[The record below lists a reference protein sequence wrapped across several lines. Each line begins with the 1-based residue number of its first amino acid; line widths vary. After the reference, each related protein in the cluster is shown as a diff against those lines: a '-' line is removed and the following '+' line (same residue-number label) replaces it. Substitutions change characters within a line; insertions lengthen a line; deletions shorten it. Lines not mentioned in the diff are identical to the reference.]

1 MPFGAARSKAWSCA
15 CPASSPARQ
24 PLAASARPSSATS
37 FTRQRRAPPY
47 AIPVAPDAT
56 SWLLSARACAAN
68 LVTAALSD
76 ATAQQAVTLPAL
88 QVRIG
93 DLIDTLARFGDVQ
106 QLTFEEDATTRR
118 TFGSYPPLTT
128 RRADDLGF
136 RHDGSL
142 TQLVE
147 TVLADL

>member
-1 MPFGAARSKAWSCA
+1 M
-15 CPASSPARQ
+15 
-24 PLAASARPSSATS
+24 
-37 FTRQRRAPPY
+37 
-47 AIPVAPDAT
+47 
-56 SWLLSARACAAN
+56 
-68 LVTAALSD
+68 SD

>member
-1 MPFGAARSKAWSCA
+1 M
-15 CPASSPARQ
+15 
-24 PLAASARPSSATS
+24 
-37 FTRQRRAPPY
+37 
-47 AIPVAPDAT
+47 
-56 SWLLSARACAAN
+56 
-68 LVTAALSD
+68 
-76 ATAQQAVTLPAL
+76 

-93 DLIDTLARFGDVQ
+93 DLVDTLGRFGDVGA
-106 QLTFEEDATTRR
+106 LTFQEEAATRR

-136 RHDGSL
+136 QHDGSL